1 MPVMAALDRLAK
13 VPASTTFI
21 SSWASLHGG
30 SERGYRALLEGSQ
43 TTQISEP
50 TQGKCDL
57 FDQGYLSRRI
67 LARFSFNSIFL
78 RI

>member
-13 VPASTTFI
+13 VPASTL
-21 SSWASLHGG
+21 SSAAARSLHGG
-30 SERGYRALLEGSQ
+30 SERGCRAILEESQ

-50 TQGKCDL
+50 TQGECDL